1 MNGIEAL
8 NSLQKKYGIS
18 DIPKSKE
25 PQATQSAA
33 FGTTGIKQTG
43 NSALDALNNKYLEP
57 VKTKPVVNAQSKT
70 NQVPAQAAPTQKIS
84 ADKAAALLAQVNNLP
99 ASNAVIKNDTRTPE
113 QVVAD
118 NEAMQIIK
126 DQQKPTVWSQAAARD
141 KATSAGTFGAA
152 ITPALTSTGNPY
164 DEDPLE
170 KYKIEGIS
178 EDRLNAYEQAAA
190 KSRNNL
196 LTLAQEE
203 TNQGDFIKQY
213 TYMTP
218 EEKKLYNRLY
228 GLYGKDRAEEF
239 HNLLLDKIND
249 RIAADKYKENIEG
262 KSTAGKVVY
271 SFGQGVKSGI
281 EGLKDVPETL
291 LGVSRTKAKPVGEYV
306 NERLRTDED
315 NSTLENIAYDLAQT
329 AGYTIPGV
337 AASYLTGGLGAGA
350 GTAQAVGNLVFA
362 LSQYGNTYR
371 EDINAGRDASSA
383 GLRALQQ
390 GADEMV
396 TNALLGGIGAFGGGA
411 LKKVLGNT
419 KAGNALKEGLGKLAK
434 TESGRKTLM
443 KAGDYLAD
451 MGSEAAQ
458 EYLQYFTENLGKQIL
473 YGESDLKWD
482 PADPVGSII
491 QNLASPDAWYAA
503 ALGALNAGVMNAPA
517 AVGDAVKL
525 KSDSNTIRTEA
536 ELDIRQRRENA
547 EKEGKALEAY
557 GTTDPER
564 QVAFREAEIVA
575 NRFGNALG
583 LSEGNTEGSYQNGKI
598 TINKNTND
606 PVMEVLFH
614 ELTHHLETK
623 KDYASFAKYALDYI
637 ANDMGADIQTLKE
650 NIIKDYAEG
659 GITLDDQGAEREL
672 VAKFT
677 ESKLFHDEAAVN
689 RLYNT
694 DPSLFQRI
702 YYWIQD
708 SVKKLTGTQEEKR
721 LLEAQNLFQKV
732 MKSGQAE
739 ENAQRENLYAG
750 ENSRGADLKALDMA
764 RQLDERG
771 VPGEEIRQKTGWFK
785 GMDGKW
791 RYEMADNGMKTDT
804 TGAYSRNPDIRR
816 RNELTRMAYFDMN
829 ATEEQLQE
837 LQILEKNLKGV
848 SSAPKY
854 LDEVVSHPALF
865 EAYPELRDVKVVIS
879 DDLRGTT
886 EAAYAPGFNEIVINR
901 NTILEKDKLKK
912 NLIHEIQHAIQEIEG
927 YAQGTNLEAANDAL
941 RRKTADLEASTENA
955 EAIDKLR
962 NTTGYDYYRNTAG
975 EIEARDA
982 ARRRNMD
989 TEARRLAAPDLRED
1003 VVFAGNTGMWSA
1015 EYDSEVAS
1023 IKEQIENSKG
1033 ILNSMDVVDSVE
1045 VPKNLNGKGIAKKW
1059 AINILKSTGYA
1070 VDRKDFGE
1078 IFFNEKDIDRGMRYA
1093 DTNAEKA
1100 AFAALPKV
1108 LKRGIEIG
1116 DHSNHKNRKKETI
1129 TIAAPVEMN
1138 GKRGNMAVV
1147 VNKKGN
1153 HYYAHRIVLP
1163 DGSNFTFSDNKKA
1176 ELRELSRGVTVSGSL
1191 AKTTRSAA
1199 LGTSGMSDKPH
1210 DFFIANNGEDVKPLP
1225 STGAE
1230 DSQKSYGRKL
1240 DDLVKPLAS
1249 PGNEQKN
1256 EITMESPVEETDRL
1270 IAVHNMNEAA
1280 LKSALDLGGLAMPS
1294 FAIKTADKGHNS
1306 YGEISVIASKD
1317 TINPKNKDSEVYGG
1331 DAWTPV
1337 FPQVDA
1343 KVSSD
1348 ALKSIQKRL
1357 DDIFRDTSWYKK
1369 DNNLRIALDEYNV
1382 ENDLDRYRTFRNAYK
1397 NNDLLKIAYLKEK
1410 GREIPIPEIAKEYSV
1425 GNVKVDDAYLNELA
1439 GQIDGFTAF
1448 NDNNQVERYG
1458 EIIKKAKLN
1467 LFKRKYGDALAGKVF
1482 DNSKPISFSEVN
1494 NALYTLR
1501 KYANDQSKGGET
1513 QLDHK
1518 AIHDELDKAFDDET
1532 KKDFELWLDELGKDV
1547 VEKIGVRNDKDLF
1560 TPTGNRRN
1568 FESLHYDYNLANVIR
1583 VMKAQSKQG
1592 RIQAFSGP
1600 GSAKGA
1606 MLEKYKNVEDVRK
1619 DRGRLG
1625 FTEESAKE
1633 AYDSFREHMEEVSGM
1648 ISDDL
1653 FDGSNAIAEGFSK
1666 TKTRAGIESYLRRE
1680 WLGWGKVTEENI
1692 SYIADEM
1699 MDLKEEANKLPMEYF
1714 EAKLYRAFPMNE
1726 ALAYVVPD
1734 DINKS
1739 LLKEMQDNGLNV
1751 VEYEAG
1757 NDTDR
1762 LAKIRSVEGAEF
1774 SYGRSLDELVSTAR
1788 PLASPGLETAEQPA
1802 AGQKTETLPAKAQTY
1817 LNRAEN
1823 RLLDDI
1829 TNVLGASKYADR
1841 RYMKQVAREIS
1852 EEYLR
1857 EGKISDESMS
1867 RLFGEAYEQARVND
1881 EAWLNQYRGIRE
1893 YIDGTT
1899 LKVSDELLSNFA
1911 DPKMW
1916 QKKARAYVKMDKNG
1930 TAVDTIYQELNEMYP
1945 DLFSDDIINEADQLE
1960 KIVDVAKDLKN
1971 TERTLDN
1978 YYSEMSDEYRE
1989 WQYRDFEATV
1999 SEMAGELNKV
2009 RRYSDEQTKKA
2020 EAKNITDEDI
2030 KKAYEGIHAARKNAE
2045 KVVSRN
2051 LLTDRDNAVVGK
2063 LLRGEITMDDVS
2075 KMDDV
2080 NFSGIKAVYEAKSV
2094 YEKYADVVKEAKKQR
2109 KKALREK
2116 AAGYLQNAINWK
2128 DKKAGILYMRE
2139 TAERNIRDI
2148 IPDRAEAE
2156 AIIDEYFKPVH
2167 TFEAE
2172 STRYK
2177 NARKQV
2183 VKELNLDRK
2192 VREGNKVSES
2202 YAVQLVG
2209 EAEANIE
2216 ALKASRYGKQRDG
2229 RTEKEW
2235 RAALS
2240 DFWAENPNLDK
2251 KKIYSAIE
2259 VFREQYNGMIE
2270 DVNKVLIRNGY
2281 EPIPYRK
2288 GYFPHFEIGETE
2300 GVFAKVKNLL
2310 GIDTEVTSLPT
2321 EINGLTGS
2329 FRPGK
2334 TWFGNALERMGINTD
2349 YDAVMGYD
2357 KYVNG
2362 ISDVIHHTDNIQN
2375 LRALAQEVRYQT
2387 SDEGIRKQIDAVLE
2401 NENISEEA
2409 KQAEIDQIY
2418 SKGKHV
2424 ASNFVVWL
2432 DEYTNLLANK
2442 KSKLDRGV
2450 ESMFGRD
2457 AYNLLKGFEGNVA
2470 ANMVSLNPG
2479 SWLTN
2484 FIPLTQAWTTVSSKD
2499 MLAGMWDTLRSY
2511 KRDDGFSNLS
2521 DYLTSRKGSEDLIRS
2536 WDRDPNVKGLKAAGR
2551 QYAKAMDKA
2560 SVGMEIVDN
2569 FTSEAIVRARYYQNL
2584 RSGMSEAAAISEADD
2599 FAAGIQAARSKGS
2612 MPTLFASKN
2621 PLIKLFTQFQLEV
2634 NNEFSWLMKDVPDN
2648 LKKEG
2653 LGKLAAGLFKFLIG
2667 SYLFNE
2673 IYEYFVGRRS
2683 ALDPLGILNDT
2694 VGNATGYQIPNLVEL
2709 ATGEDRSFKTDK
2721 LSTYETASELATTVA
2736 EELPFVGGILG
2747 GGRVPIS
2754 SALPD
2759 MENVAKAALNTEW
2772 SGKKRT
2778 STLVKELAKPV
2789 LYSALPGGGGQIK
2802 KMAEGYKALAKGGSY
2817 SVDNQGND
2825 ILQYPVYKDDPK
2837 DLARAAVRTTLFGKS
2852 SLKEA
2857 REWVD
2862 SGFKSLNAKQTKF
2875 YEDLK
2880 EDGLQDREAMEFVK
2894 DFGAIKKTETESAN
2908 DRKREYLKDNYLP
2921 MEVKADAYR
2930 QFASDK
2936 KTALMDALSD
2946 EDEGTVAYVLMD
2958 MESTDKKADQQ
2969 KILMDSKLSGAGKL
2983 TTYNELLASDSEK
2996 ELIRKLSG
3004 EKDDAVMNFLSKWN
3018 KASDAYGKAAAI
3030 KNSKLSAEG
3039 KKDAYLSKYSSEK
3052 EEEFIKNA
3060 GAKAVDALIELRL
3073 AENAQGDK
3081 KKAQYSAIL
3090 DSGLNENQQIQLFM
3104 IKFGGEGE
3112 REKIN
3117 AVRETGLSFTDYLNF
3132 KYYLSN
3138 VKKDDNM
3145 TKKEK
3150 VEEKIRS
3157 FGLNADQSN
3166 ALWAMAGYTGQ
3177 LMSGALSL
3185 AAPKLNGPKT
3195 PELKVKKLDALP
3207 LAAP

>member
-1 MNGIEAL
+1 M
-8 NSLQKKYGIS
+8 
-18 DIPKSKE
+18 
-25 PQATQSAA
+25 
-33 FGTTGIKQTG
+33 
-43 NSALDALNNKYLEP
+43 
-57 VKTKPVVNAQSKT
+57 
-70 NQVPAQAAPTQKIS
+70 
-84 ADKAAALLAQVNNLP
+84 
-99 ASNAVIKNDTRTPE
+99 
-113 QVVAD
+113 
-118 NEAMQIIK
+118 
-126 DQQKPTVWSQAAARD
+126 
-141 KATSAGTFGAA
+141 
-152 ITPALTSTGNPY
+152 
-164 DEDPLE
+164 
-170 KYKIEGIS
+170 
-178 EDRLNAYEQAAA
+178 
-190 KSRNNL
+190 
-196 LTLAQEE
+196 
-203 TNQGDFIKQY
+203 
-213 TYMTP
+213 
-218 EEKKLYNRLY
+218 
-228 GLYGKDRAEEF
+228 
-239 HNLLLDKIND
+239 
-249 RIAADKYKENIEG
+249 
-262 KSTAGKVVY
+262 
-271 SFGQGVKSGI
+271 
-281 EGLKDVPETL
+281 
-291 LGVSRTKAKPVGEYV
+291 
-306 NERLRTDED
+306 
-315 NSTLENIAYDLAQT
+315 
-329 AGYTIPGV
+329 
-337 AASYLTGGLGAGA
+337 
-350 GTAQAVGNLVFA
+350 
-362 LSQYGNTYR
+362 
-371 EDINAGRDASSA
+371 
-383 GLRALQQ
+383 
-390 GADEMV
+390 
-396 TNALLGGIGAFGGGA
+396 
-411 LKKVLGNT
+411 
-419 KAGNALKEGLGKLAK
+419 
-434 TESGRKTLM
+434 
-443 KAGDYLAD
+443 
-451 MGSEAAQ
+451 
-458 EYLQYFTENLGKQIL
+458 
-473 YGESDLKWD
+473 
-482 PADPVGSII
+482 
-491 QNLASPDAWYAA
+491 
-503 ALGALNAGVMNAPA
+503 
-517 AVGDAVKL
+517 
-525 KSDSNTIRTEA
+525 
-536 ELDIRQRRENA
+536 
-547 EKEGKALEAY
+547 
-557 GTTDPER
+557 
-564 QVAFREAEIVA
+564 
-575 NRFGNALG
+575 
-583 LSEGNTEGSYQNGKI
+583 
-598 TINKNTND
+598 
-606 PVMEVLFH
+606 
-614 ELTHHLETK
+614 
-623 KDYASFAKYALDYI
+623 
-637 ANDMGADIQTLKE
+637 
-650 NIIKDYAEG
+650 
-659 GITLDDQGAEREL
+659 
-672 VAKFT
+672 
-677 ESKLFHDEAAVN
+677 
-689 RLYNT
+689 
-694 DPSLFQRI
+694 
-702 YYWIQD
+702 
-708 SVKKLTGTQEEKR
+708 
-721 LLEAQNLFQKV
+721 
-732 MKSGQAE
+732 
-739 ENAQRENLYAG
+739 
-750 ENSRGADLKALDMA
+750 
-764 RQLDERG
+764 
-771 VPGEEIRQKTGWFK
+771 
-785 GMDGKW
+785 
-791 RYEMADNGMKTDT
+791 
-804 TGAYSRNPDIRR
+804 
-816 RNELTRMAYFDMN
+816 
-829 ATEEQLQE
+829 
-837 LQILEKNLKGV
+837 
-848 SSAPKY
+848 
-854 LDEVVSHPALF
+854 
-865 EAYPELRDVKVVIS
+865 
-879 DDLRGTT
+879 
-886 EAAYAPGFNEIVINR
+886 
-901 NTILEKDKLKK
+901 
-912 NLIHEIQHAIQEIEG
+912 
-927 YAQGTNLEAANDAL
+927 
-941 RRKTADLEASTENA
+941 
-955 EAIDKLR
+955 
-962 NTTGYDYYRNTAG
+962 
-975 EIEARDA
+975 
-982 ARRRNMD
+982 
-989 TEARRLAAPDLRED
+989 
-1003 VVFAGNTGMWSA
+1003 
-1015 EYDSEVAS
+1015 
-1023 IKEQIENSKG
+1023 
-1033 ILNSMDVVDSVE
+1033 
-1045 VPKNLNGKGIAKKW
+1045 
-1059 AINILKSTGYA
+1059 
-1070 VDRKDFGE
+1070 
-1078 IFFNEKDIDRGMRYA
+1078 
-1093 DTNAEKA
+1093 
-1100 AFAALPKV
+1100 
-1108 LKRGIEIG
+1108 
-1116 DHSNHKNRKKETI
+1116 
-1129 TIAAPVEMN
+1129 
-1138 GKRGNMAVV
+1138 
-1147 VNKKGN
+1147 
-1153 HYYAHRIVLP
+1153 
-1163 DGSNFTFSDNKKA
+1163 
-1176 ELRELSRGVTVSGSL
+1176 
-1191 AKTTRSAA
+1191 
-1199 LGTSGMSDKPH
+1199 
-1210 DFFIANNGEDVKPLP
+1210 
-1225 STGAE
+1225 
-1230 DSQKSYGRKL
+1230 
-1240 DDLVKPLAS
+1240 
-1249 PGNEQKN
+1249 
-1256 EITMESPVEETDRL
+1256 
-1270 IAVHNMNEAA
+1270 
-1280 LKSALDLGGLAMPS
+1280 
-1294 FAIKTADKGHNS
+1294 
-1306 YGEISVIASKD
+1306 
-1317 TINPKNKDSEVYGG
+1317 
-1331 DAWTPV
+1331 
-1337 FPQVDA
+1337 
-1343 KVSSD
+1343 
-1348 ALKSIQKRL
+1348 
-1357 DDIFRDTSWYKK
+1357 
-1369 DNNLRIALDEYNV
+1369 
-1382 ENDLDRYRTFRNAYK
+1382 
-1397 NNDLLKIAYLKEK
+1397 
-1410 GREIPIPEIAKEYSV
+1410 
-1425 GNVKVDDAYLNELA
+1425 
-1439 GQIDGFTAF
+1439 
-1448 NDNNQVERYG
+1448 
-1458 EIIKKAKLN
+1458 
-1467 LFKRKYGDALAGKVF
+1467 
-1482 DNSKPISFSEVN
+1482 
-1494 NALYTLR
+1494 
-1501 KYANDQSKGGET
+1501 
-1513 QLDHK
+1513 
-1518 AIHDELDKAFDDET
+1518 
-1532 KKDFELWLDELGKDV
+1532 
-1547 VEKIGVRNDKDLF
+1547 
-1560 TPTGNRRN
+1560 
-1568 FESLHYDYNLANVIR
+1568 
-1583 VMKAQSKQG
+1583 
-1592 RIQAFSGP
+1592 
-1600 GSAKGA
+1600 
-1606 MLEKYKNVEDVRK
+1606 
-1619 DRGRLG
+1619 
-1625 FTEESAKE
+1625 
-1633 AYDSFREHMEEVSGM
+1633 
-1648 ISDDL
+1648 
-1653 FDGSNAIAEGFSK
+1653 
-1666 TKTRAGIESYLRRE
+1666 
-1680 WLGWGKVTEENI
+1680 
-1692 SYIADEM
+1692 
-1699 MDLKEEANKLPMEYF
+1699 
-1714 EAKLYRAFPMNE
+1714 
-1726 ALAYVVPD
+1726 
-1734 DINKS
+1734 
-1739 LLKEMQDNGLNV
+1739 
-1751 VEYEAG
+1751 
-1757 NDTDR
+1757 
-1762 LAKIRSVEGAEF
+1762 
-1774 SYGRSLDELVSTAR
+1774 STAR
-1788 PLASPGLETAEQPA
+1788 PLASPGLETAEQSAAERQA

-1823 RLLDDI
+1823 RLLEDI
-1829 TNVLGASKYADR
+1829 TKVLGASKYADR

-1911 DPKMW
+1911 DPKTW
-1916 QKKARAYVKMDKNG
+1916 QKKARAYVKMDKDG

-1960 KIVDVAKDLKN
+1960 RIVDVAKDLKN

-2080 NFSGIKAVYEAKSV
+2080 NFSGVKAVYEAKSV

-2148 IPDRAEAE
+2148 VPDRSEAE

-2167 TFEAE
+2167 TSEAE

-2401 NENISEEA
+2401 NENLSEEA
-2409 KQAEIDQIY
+2409 KQAEIDEIY
-2418 SKGKHV
+2418 SKGKRV

-2521 DYLTSRKGSEDLIRS
+2521 DYLTARKGSEDLIRS

-2569 FTSEAIVRARYYQNL
+2569 FTSEAIVRSRYYQNL
-2584 RSGMSEAAAISEADD
+2584 RSGLSTQAAISEADD
-2599 FAAGIQAARSKGS
+2599 FAAGLQAARSKGS

-2634 NNEFSWLMKDVPDN
+2634 NNEFSWLMKDVPDD

-2921 MEVKADAYR
+2921 GEVKADAYR

-2936 KTALMDALSD
+2936 KTELMDALSD

-2983 TTYNELLASDSEK
+2983 TTYNELLASESEK
-2996 ELIRKLSG
+2996 ELIQKLSG

-3018 KASDAYGKAAAI
+3018 NASDAYDKAAAM

-3039 KKDAYLSKYSSEK
+3039 KKEAYLSKYSSEK

-3060 GAKAVDALIELRL
+3060 GTKAVDALIELRL

-3081 KKAQYSAIL
+3081 KKAQYAAIL

-3104 IKFGGEGE
+3104 IKFGGDDE

-3157 FGLNADQSN
+3157 FGLNAEQSN

-3195 PELKVKKLDALP
+3195 PELKVKKLEALP
-3207 LAAP
+3207 LATP